1 MTLNIP
7 FKNTYVS
14 LPERLFSK
22 ILPAPAQSANL
33 VAFNS
38 PLADELGIKG
48 YDDPIELGKIFSG
61 SSLPDGAEPIAQ
73 AYAGHQFGNF
83 VPSLG
88 DGRAVLL
95 GEVTDQNGKQRDIQ
109 LKGSGRT
116 PFSRGGDGRAWLGP
130 ILREYVVSEAMHA
143 LGIPTTRALAAAT
156 TGETIL
162 RQEGGVPGAVL
173 TRVAASHLRIGTFQ
187 YFAARGDA
195 EAVRALLEYAVTR
208 HYPNASTPLEF
219 LHRVIERQVAL
230 VSRWM
235 GVGFIHGVMNTD
247 NTSISGETIDYGP
260 CAFMDSYHPA
270 TVYSSIDRM
279 GRYAYMR
286 QPEILVW
293 NVAQLAS
300 SLLILEPD
308 QNAAVETYTEVVHSM
323 PKLLRAEWQRVFKA
337 KIGIT
342 TDRPE
347 DQALLENLL
356 QIMAEQEADFTNTFR
371 ALAEGSA
378 RDQFID
384 PTQYDEWEV
393 SWKTRIADEPDP
405 VKLMHSANPCLI
417 PRNHRIEHMITSAVA
432 GDMSAFEEMLRA
444 YSTPFESVSKNA
456 HLRKPPTPDEV
467 VRETFCG
474 T

>member
-1 MTLNIP
+1 MALKIP

-14 LPERLFSK
+14 LPDRLFAK
-22 ILPAPAQSANL
+22 VAPTPVQSASL
-33 VAFNS
+33 VAFNTK
-38 PLADELGIKG
+38 LADELGIKG
-48 YDDPIELGKIFSG
+48 YDDPTELGEVLSG
-61 SSLPDGAEPIAQ
+61 NAIPDGAEPLAQ

-95 GEVTDQNGKQRDIQ
+95 GEVTDRDGKQRDIQ

-130 ILREYVVSEAMHA
+130 VLREYVVSEAMHA
-143 LGIPTTRALAAAT
+143 LGIPTTRALAAT
-156 TGETIL
+156 QTGETIL

-173 TRVAASHLRIGTFQ
+173 MRVASSHLRIGTFQ

-195 EAVRALLEYAVTR
+195 EAVQTLLEYAAAR
-208 HYPNASTPLEF
+208 HYPDASTPLEF
-219 LHRVIERQVAL
+219 LQRVIQRQVSL

-235 GVGFIHGVMNTD
+235 GIGFIHGVMNTD

-260 CAFMDSYHPA
+260 CAFMDRYHPA
-270 TVYSSIDRM
+270 TVFSSIDRM
-279 GRYAYMR
+279 GRYAYMN

-308 QNAAVETYTEVVHSM
+308 QDAAVETYTAAVHAM
-323 PKLLRAEWQRVFKA
+323 PDLLRAEWHRVFKA
-337 KIGIT
+337 KIGLT
-342 TDRPE
+342 TDRPK
-347 DQALLENLL
+347 DQAMLENLL
-356 QIMAEQEADFTNTFR
+356 QIMADQDADFTNTFR
-371 ALAEGSA
+371 ALSEGNA
-378 RDQFID
+378 RDQFSD
-384 PTQYDEWEV
+384 PTCFDEWEKT
-393 SWKTRIADEPDP
+393 WKSRLESEPDP
-405 VKLMHSANPCLI
+405 VNLMRSSNPCVI
-417 PRNHRIEHMITSAVA
+417 PRNHRIEQMISSAVA
-432 GDMSAFEEMLRA
+432 GDMSLFQEMMRA
-444 YSTPFESVSKNA
+444 YAAPYESLSTYA
-456 HLRKPPTPDEV
+456 HLRKPPAPEEI